1 MQSYGTFLQ
10 NNISKLLLWTQTHNM
25 LFHLRCK
32 ICCFIYFIKNL
43 CDLHLNIWYIIACP
57 YLNSQ
62 YFHRNVYLIRFPYI
76 WGRHIA
82 FILSS
87 GHKSLSVLSSRHKS
101 LNRQLLL
108 HFKMEL
114 FITLHGSLLPS
125 DNTQLNIRVNFR
137 STNETGIKY
146 NSSPRSKNFGQ
157 GPWKF
162 SDSISAGYWKYCPCR
177 KGTSIE

>member
-1 MQSYGTFLQ
+1 MV
-10 NNISKLLLWTQTHNM
+10 
-25 LFHLRCK
+25 
-32 ICCFIYFIKNL
+32 
-43 CDLHLNIWYIIACP
+43 CP

-162 SDSISAGYWKYCPCR
+162 SDSISAGYWKYCPCQ

>member
-87 GHKSLSVLSSRHKS
+87 GHKSL
-101 LNRQLLL
+101 NRQLLL

-157 GPWKF
+157 GP
-162 SDSISAGYWKYCPCR
+162 
-177 KGTSIE
+177 